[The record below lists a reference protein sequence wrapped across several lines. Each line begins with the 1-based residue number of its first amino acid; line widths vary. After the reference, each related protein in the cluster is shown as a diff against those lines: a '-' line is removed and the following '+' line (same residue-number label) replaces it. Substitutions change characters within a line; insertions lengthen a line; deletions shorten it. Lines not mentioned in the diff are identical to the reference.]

1 VLYPPLSSNTDVN
14 LLAGLRKQIEAISPI
29 LPDKAVVTVGQ
40 YTLETL
46 IDSPKLSEED
56 IYTLLRVIHRKDLQH
71 KTIDIDP
78 RKSLIADTLY
88 EPHYWFDM
96 GEYLGKVDLYAM
108 LERLIYG
115 YHKEVMTL
123 SNISE
128 GACSGI
134 LPEIHRF
141 LADNEKSTIGIAL
154 FPAMNHSSD
163 ALYNAFSAVGKILI
177 DKSTPLILIDQG
189 LMEHFN
195 GVHREGDVLEGIR
208 IIDYFV
214 EMLLDKENFIRELD
228 RLSRSYSVDIFSPI
242 MATGCSLDIY
252 GSFRNILEITLEQ
265 PLMEFDLKTA
275 SMVYV
280 LVRAPMSYQDD
291 FQKGQLE
298 FEVTQWLQESIGVD
312 IPQICEP
319 LFVDEYGDR
328 IDVIILVGG
337 YDTTNKF
344 NEVYKRIERFSK
356 MNVDQGLVD
365 SGEWDKIKE
374 KMLG

>member
-1 VLYPPLSSNTDVN
+1 MSSNTDIN
-14 LLAGLRKQIEAISPI
+14 LLASLRKQIMAISPI

-56 IYTLLRVIHRKDLQH
+56 FYTLLRVIHKKDLQH

-78 RKSLIADTLY
+78 LKSLVADTLY

-96 GEYLGKVDLYAM
+96 AEYYEKIDLDKV
-108 LERLIYG
+108 LEKLIYG
-115 YHKEVMTL
+115 YHREVMTL

-128 GACSGI
+128 GACSGL
-134 LPEIHRF
+134 LPKIHRF
-141 LADNEKSTIGIAL
+141 LAEREKSTIGIAL

-163 ALYNAFSAVGKILI
+163 ALYNAFSTVGNILI
-177 DKSTPLILIDQG
+177 DNSTPLILIDQG
-189 LMEHFN
+189 LMEQFN
-195 GVHREGDVLEGIR
+195 GVHRSGDILEDAR

-214 EMLLDKENFIRELD
+214 DMLLDKENIIRELD
-228 RLSRSYSVDIFSPI
+228 RLSRSYGVNIFSPM
-242 MATGCSLDIY
+242 MATGASLDIY
-252 GSFRNILEITLEQ
+252 DNFRNILEITLEQ
-265 PLMEFDLKTA
+265 PLMEFDIKTA
-275 SMVYV
+275 TMVYV
-280 LVRAPMSYQDD
+280 LVRAPLSYQDY

-328 IDVIILVGG
+328 VDVIILVGG
-337 YDTTNKF
+337 YDTGNKF
-344 NEVYKRIERFSK
+344 NEIYKRIERFSK
-356 MNVDQGLVD
+356 MNVDQRLV
-365 SGEWDKIKE
+365 SSEVWDKIKE
-374 KMLG
+374 KMLP

>member
-1 VLYPPLSSNTDVN
+1 MSSNTDVN
-14 LLAGLRKQIEAISPI
+14 LLAGLRKQIEAISPV

-96 GEYLGKVDLYAM
+96 SEYLGKIDLYSL

-141 LADNEKSTIGIAL
+141 LADHEKSTIGIGL

-163 ALYNAFSAVGKILI
+163 ALYNAFSAVGRILI

-195 GVHREGDVLEGIR
+195 GVHREGDVLEGTR

-214 EMLLDKENFIRELD
+214 EMLLDKENIIRELD
-228 RLSRSYSVDIFSPI
+228 RLSRSYSVDIFSPL

-252 GSFRNILEITLEQ
+252 GNFRNILEITLEQ

-280 LVRAPMSYQDD
+280 LVRAPLSYQDD

-356 MNVDQGLVD
+356 MNVDQGLVK
-365 SGEWDKIKE
+365 SEEWDQIKE

>member
-1 VLYPPLSSNTDVN
+1 
-14 LLAGLRKQIEAISPI
+14 
-29 LPDKAVVTVGQ
+29 
-40 YTLETL
+40 
-46 IDSPKLSEED
+46 
-56 IYTLLRVIHRKDLQH
+56 
-71 KTIDIDP
+71 
-78 RKSLIADTLY
+78 
-88 EPHYWFDM
+88 
-96 GEYLGKVDLYAM
+96 
-108 LERLIYG
+108 
-115 YHKEVMTL
+115 
-123 SNISE
+123 
-128 GACSGI
+128 
-134 LPEIHRF
+134 
-141 LADNEKSTIGIAL
+141 
-154 FPAMNHSSD
+154 MNHSSD
-163 ALYNAFSAVGKILI
+163 ALYNAFSAVGRILI

-195 GVHREGDVLEGIR
+195 GVHREGDVLEGTR

-214 EMLLDKENFIRELD
+214 EMLLDKENIIREVD
-228 RLSRSYSVDIFSPI
+228 RLSRSYSVDIFSPL

-252 GSFRNILEITLEQ
+252 GNFRNILEITLEQ

-280 LVRAPMSYQDD
+280 LVRAPLSYQDD

-356 MNVDQGLVD
+356 MNVDQGLVK
-365 SGEWDKIKE
+365 SEEWDQIKE

>member
-1 VLYPPLSSNTDVN
+1 MSSNTDVN
-14 LLAGLRKQIEAISPI
+14 LLTSLRKQIEAISPI

-56 IYTLLRVIHRKDLQH
+56 FYTLLRVIHKKDLQH

-96 GEYLGKVDLYAM
+96 EEYLGKIDLESV
-108 LERLIYG
+108 LEKLIYG
-115 YHKEVMTL
+115 YHREVMTI

-134 LPEIHRF
+134 LPDIHKF
-141 LADNEKSTIGIAL
+141 LADREKSTIGIAL
-154 FPAMNHSSD
+154 FPSMNHSSD
-163 ALYNAFSAVGKILI
+163 ALYNAFSAVGRILM
-177 DKSTPLILIDQG
+177 DNSTPMILIDQG
-189 LMEHFN
+189 LMEDFR
-195 GVHREGDVLEGIR
+195 GVHRAGDILENSK
-208 IIDYFV
+208 IIDYLV
-214 EMLLDKENFIRELD
+214 DMLLDKENIIRELY
-228 RLSRSYSVDIFSPI
+228 RLSRSYSVNIFSPL

-252 GSFRNILEITLEQ
+252 DKFKNILEITLEQ
-265 PLMEFDLKTA
+265 PLMEMDLTSA
-275 SMVYV
+275 TMVYV
-280 LVRAPMSYQDD
+280 LVRAPLSYQED

-328 IDVIILVGG
+328 VDVIILVGG
-337 YDTTNKF
+337 YDTEQKF

-356 MNVDQGLVD
+356 MNVDQNLVD
-365 SGEWDKIKE
+365 AGVWENIKE

>member
-1 VLYPPLSSNTDVN
+1 MSSNTDIN
-14 LLAGLRKQIEAISPI
+14 LIASLRKQIMAISPI

-56 IYTLLRVIHRKDLQH
+56 FYTLLRVIHKKDLQH

-78 RKSLIADTLY
+78 RSSLVADTLY

-96 GEYLGKVDLYAM
+96 EEYFEKVDLNKV
-108 LERLIYG
+108 LEKLIYG
-115 YHKEVMTL
+115 YHREVMTL

-128 GACSGI
+128 GACSGL
-134 LPEIHRF
+134 LPNIHKF
-141 LADNEKSTIGIAL
+141 LADREKSTIGIAL

-163 ALYNAFSAVGKILI
+163 ALYNAFSTVGSILI
-177 DKSTPLILIDQG
+177 DNSTPLILIDQG
-189 LMEHFN
+189 LMENFD
-195 GVHREGDVLEGIR
+195 GVHRSGDVLEDTK
-208 IIDYFV
+208 IIDYFID
-214 EMLLDKENFIRELD
+214 MLLDKENIIRELD
-228 RLSRSYSVDIFSPI
+228 RLSRSYGVNIFSPM
-242 MATGCSLDIY
+242 MATGASLDIY
-252 GSFRNILEITLEQ
+252 DNFRNILEITLEQ
-265 PLMEFDLKTA
+265 PLMEFDIKTA
-275 SMVYV
+275 TMVYV
-280 LVRAPMSYQDD
+280 LVRAPLSFQDD

-328 IDVIILVGG
+328 VDVVILVGG
-337 YDTTNKF
+337 YDTEKKF
-344 NEVYKRIERFSK
+344 NEIYKRIQRFSK
-356 MNVDQGLVD
+356 MNVDQKLVD
-365 SGEWDKIKE
+365 SEVWDKIKE